1 MNRLSKAERNT
12 HTHTHTHTYIYI
24 YIYIYIYYS
33 ANFPEVFRF
42 SRALSYNPIK
52 AVGKEAFRLGS
63 SDLNM

>member
-1 MNRLSKAERNT
+1 MHMNRLSKAERNT
-12 HTHTHTHTYIYI
+12 HTHTHT
-24 YIYIYIYYS
+24 YIYIYYS

>member
-1 MNRLSKAERNT
+1 MHMNRLSKAERNT
-12 HTHTHTHTYIYI
+12 HTHTHTHTH
-24 YIYIYIYYS
+24 IYIYYS

>member
-1 MNRLSKAERNT
+1 MHMNRVFKAERNT
-12 HTHTHTHTYIYI
+12 HTHT
-24 YIYIYIYYS
+24 YIYIYYS

>member
-12 HTHTHTHTYIYI
+12 HTHTHMC
-24 YIYIYIYYS
+24 IYIYYS

>member
-1 MNRLSKAERNT
+1 MHMDRLSKAERNT
-12 HTHTHTHTYIYI
+12 HTHTH
-24 YIYIYIYYS
+24 IYIYYS
-33 ANFPEVFRF
+33 ANFSEVFRF

>member
-1 MNRLSKAERNT
+1 MHMNRVSKAERNT
-12 HTHTHTHTYIYI
+12 HTHTHT
-24 YIYIYIYYS
+24 YIYIYYS

>member
-1 MNRLSKAERNT
+1 MHMNRLSKAERNT
-12 HTHTHTHTYIYI
+12 HTHTH
-24 YIYIYIYYS
+24 IYIYYS

>member
-1 MNRLSKAERNT
+1 MHMNRLSKAERNT
-12 HTHTHTHTYIYI
+12 HTHTHTH
-24 YIYIYIYYS
+24 IYIYYS

>member
-1 MNRLSKAERNT
+1 MHMNRLSKAERNT
-12 HTHTHTHTYIYI
+12 HTH
-24 YIYIYIYYS
+24 IYIYIYYS
-33 ANFPEVFRF
+33 VKFPEVFRF

>member
-1 MNRLSKAERNT
+1 MHMNRVSKAERNT
-12 HTHTHTHTYIYI
+12 HTHT
-24 YIYIYIYYS
+24 YIYIYYS

>member
-1 MNRLSKAERNT
+1 MHMNRVSKAERNT
-12 HTHTHTHTYIYI
+12 HTHT
-24 YIYIYIYYS
+24 YIYIYYS
-33 ANFPEVFRF
+33 ANFPEMFRF